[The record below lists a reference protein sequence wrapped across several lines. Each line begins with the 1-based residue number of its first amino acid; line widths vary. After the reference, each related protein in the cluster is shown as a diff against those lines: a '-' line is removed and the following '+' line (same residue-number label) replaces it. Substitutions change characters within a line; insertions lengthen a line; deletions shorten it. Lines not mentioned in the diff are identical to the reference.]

1 MSIDLNETQI
11 SQLNM
16 HVDMLYQSRKKLEL
30 QQHVYKELQSNL
42 QEFLNKLIIDN
53 NGDTTKQYMLN
64 PETRKLDEI
73 RED

>member
-11 SQLNM
+11 SQLNS

-73 RED
+73 RKD